1 MTKKLIEKDVAWLYD
16 LGGSTLPEAIKQ
28 LQEAMERH
36 GEDAKLV
43 IETVY
48 DSIECKIE
56 AMVLESDEEYNKRL
70 QQEERAKKFREEFE
84 REQYLKLKEKFGGL

>member
-1 MTKKLIEKDVAWLYD
+1 MTKKMIEKDVGWLYD

-43 IETVY
+43 IETFY
-48 DSIECKIE
+48 DSTEVKIE
-56 AMVLESDEEYNKRL
+56 AMVLETDEEYNKRL
-70 QQEERAKKFREEFE
+70 QQEERAKKFREEYE
-84 REQYLKLKEKFGGL
+84 RLQYERLKEKFGS